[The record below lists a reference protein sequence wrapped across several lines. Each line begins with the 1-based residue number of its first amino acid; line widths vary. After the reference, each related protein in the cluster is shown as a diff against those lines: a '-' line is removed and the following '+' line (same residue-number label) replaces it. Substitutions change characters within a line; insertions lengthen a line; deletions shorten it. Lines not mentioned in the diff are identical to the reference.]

1 MKRIVI
7 LGCAG
12 TGKTTFAKQLGE
24 LTGAPVIC
32 LDEIWQRHCNDKDV
46 PTLRASIRKAHAGD
60 EWISDGNFAVASF
73 DIRLPR
79 ATLVIWL
86 EQSRLSCACRAIARV
101 FKRGEAHRFRDLL
114 KALAFIKRFN
124 RINRPRIEA
133 LRGIHGSG
141 VPVCRLTGDLEV
153 AAFLASYR
161 NMDSDPISS

>member
-1 MKRIVI
+1 MTRIVI

-12 TGKTTFAKQLGE
+12 AGKTTFAKQLGE

-32 LDEIWQRHCNDKDV
+32 LDEIWQRQWDDKDV
-46 PTLRASIRKAHAGD
+46 PTFRALIWKAHAGD
-60 EWISDGNFAVASF
+60 AWISDGNFALASF

-86 EQSRLSCACRAIARV
+86 EHSRLSCARRAIARV
-101 FKRGEAHRFRDLL
+101 FKRGEAHRFRNLP

-141 VPVCRLTGDLEV
+141 VPVCRLTGDREV

-161 NMDSDPISS
+161 DTDK